1 MDKDNAYLLHT
12 RKMVM
17 QDARMTRQS
26 AATITDMRC
35 RWGSPTEVDAWGN
48 DGLEDDFFCYIIRNL
63 NTIFFARVDNPW
75 NVISESFLLPFQT

>member
-1 MDKDNAYLLHT
+1 MDEDYAYLLHT

-35 RWGSPTEVDAWGN
+35 RWGSPTEVDAWGEN
-48 DGLEDDFFCYIIRNL
+48 GLEDDFFYHQEFKYYI
-63 NTIFFARVDNPW
+63 FARVDNPW
-75 NVISESFLLPFQT
+75 KIISESFLLPFQT

>member
-1 MDKDNAYLLHT
+1 MDEENVYLLHT

-35 RWGSPTEVDAWGN
+35 RWGSPTEVDVWGEN
-48 DGLEDDFFCYIIRNL
+48 TLEDDFF
-63 NTIFFARVDNPW
+63 A
-75 NVISESFLLPFQT
+75 ISSEI

>member
-1 MDKDNAYLLHT
+1 MAIVILQLKCRKLMDEDNAYLLHT

-35 RWGSPTEVDAWGN
+35 RWGSPTEVDAWKK
-48 DGLEDDFFCYIIRNL
+48 EKKY
-63 NTIFFARVDNPW
+63 
-75 NVISESFLLPFQT
+75 